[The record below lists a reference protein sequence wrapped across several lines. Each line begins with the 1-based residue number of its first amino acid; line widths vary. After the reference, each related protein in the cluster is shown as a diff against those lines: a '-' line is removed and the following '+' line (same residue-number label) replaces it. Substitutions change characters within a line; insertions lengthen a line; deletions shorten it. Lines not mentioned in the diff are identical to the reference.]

1 MSDHETVTVAVIK
14 NKLMK
19 ALSEGLDTIKP
30 EDKGF
35 GALVTAALAA
45 VKAFHGEVPPPEA
58 SDARAIS
65 DKVAA
70 FRNRQNGVAG
80 NA

>member
-1 MSDHETVTVAVIK
+1 MTDDKPVTVEVIK
-14 NKLMK
+14 TKLLK
-19 ALSEGLDTIKP
+19 ALSLGLDTIQP

-70 FRNRQNGVAG
+70 FRNRHEVRG